1 MKIVLAFPPFYLE
14 PMYNLPP
21 LGLINLAT
29 ALKGL
34 SHRVVVMD
42 FVLAI
47 RQGALKRGR
56 DIYDDCVEKI
66 LAEAPDLVGFSA
78 QCTIYPAVIQIS
90 KKIKGRD
97 PHVKIVIGGHNASFV
112 DHKPYFVRPLDSYQL
127 SFVQKA

>member
-1 MKIVLAFPPFYLE
+1 M
-14 PMYNLPP
+14 

-34 SHRVVVMD
+34 PHRVVVMD
-42 FVLAI
+42 LVLAI

-56 DIYDDCVEKI
+56 DIYDDCVERI

-78 QCTIYPAVIQIS
+78 QCTTYPAVIRIS

-112 DHKPYFVRPLDSYQL
+112 DQTTLFR
-127 SFVQKA
+127 